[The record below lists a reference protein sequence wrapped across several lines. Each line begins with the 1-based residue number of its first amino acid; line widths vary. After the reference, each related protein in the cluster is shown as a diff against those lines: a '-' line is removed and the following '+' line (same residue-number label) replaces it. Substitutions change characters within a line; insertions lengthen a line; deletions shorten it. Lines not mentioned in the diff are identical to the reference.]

1 MSANKPF
8 YMSPS
13 LGRKTS
19 AEIVSEA
26 RRSLRTVHTQ
36 RPFTPKDDQRRL
48 LGQYPCRALESRP
61 PSSFSLEARHFE
73 ESDSRPGSG
82 KRLSPLEY
90 RPQMPP
96 LPGEGDHD
104 HDSPELSSATPT
116 SPTNPQQPR
125 TGSTGRARLLR
136 ANPARGRPLMR
147 LPAHSKHNSDPS
159 NEPGHSLRSNT
170 QQDGTPDFWLCEKG
184 DPSLSPSEKAVP
196 LRHGTERPSLR
207 PSRPTRNRSGSVP
220 RTARGNGNYA
230 ATEAEET
237 TAQKSRLSDLL
248 QEIHSL
254 AQAGAVEE
262 LCCTCERLHI
272 ALAEGAVLGRN
283 SSVRPTL
290 LRTLFKLVDL
300 GSDKLSLH
308 LANLTL
314 VLGIS
319 GNNLLNICKLIFRV
333 SRDNGND
340 ALFRGHPVT
349 ASLLTLLR
357 HSDACSD
364 GEALLYCVGAL
375 KFLSADAGLRRQ
387 LQAAGAVRTLLLLA
401 GQLNGLHAQ
410 TGKRQV
416 VWGHILLQLTATLR
430 NLAELPECRPE
441 FLTRPGLP
449 ELCGVLTLHAGDA
462 DVCTNVARIF
472 SKLSSYH
479 DCCLA
484 LADTPSCYPAFSML
498 LRNHS
503 KRQDLVVRILFT
515 LGSLTAKS
523 DVARRQTCGQDSNL
537 LDALLPL
544 FQTCRAPCATAS
556 EDVLAKLT
564 RVLANAAICPATGA
578 ALVANAQCVHSLL
591 DVLERSL
598 SEGREEVILNT
609 TIAINN
615 LSFYESDGSVLW
627 AQPLVLAR
635 VLLKQLLSTNMDV
648 VLEAMCVLGNI
659 SRSQDV
665 RDFIL
670 HHKAYRFAVALLD
683 SKRQDLCY
691 ACCGVLTNL
700 STDRRLRTAL
710 RDEGVVQKLLDCL
723 RDWGPLDWQLA
734 SVACQALW
742 NCSEDGGV
750 LCFEERHCRSLLRLL
765 SRYLNKDH
773 MLHWTTGEG
782 AGQEVGIFYQ
792 RCWES
797 EFLPVAQ
804 RLQDRIQRQVGAR
817 EPLAVPS

>member
-96 LPGEGDHD
+96 LPGEEDGD
-104 HDSPELSSATPT
+104 HDSPELSPATPT
-116 SPTNPQQPR
+116 PPTNPQQPR
-125 TGSTGRARLLR
+125 TGSAGRLRLLR
-136 ANPARGRPLMR
+136 ANPARGRPLTR

-159 NEPGHSLRSNT
+159 YEPGHSLRSNT
-170 QQDGTPDFWLCEKG
+170 QQDGTPDFWVCEKG
-184 DPSLSPSEKAVP
+184 DPSLSSCEKAVP
-196 LRHGTERPSLR
+196 LRLGTERASP
-207 PSRPTRNRSGSVP
+207 RPTRNRSGSVP

-237 TAQKSRLSDLL
+237 TAQNSRLSDLL

-254 AQAGAVEE
+254 AQAGAVDE
-262 LCCTCERLHI
+262 LCCTCERLRV

-283 SSVRPTL
+283 SSMRSTL
-290 LRTLFKLVDL
+290 LRTLFKLVDV
-300 GSDKLSLH
+300 GSDKLSLQ
-308 LANLTL
+308 LANLAL

-333 SRDNGND
+333 SRDDGND
-340 ALFRGHPVT
+340 ALFRSHPVT
-349 ASLLTLLR
+349 ASLLVLLR
-357 HSDACSD
+357 HGDVCSD

-375 KFLSADAGLRRQ
+375 KFLSGDAGLRRQ
-387 LQAAGAVRTLLLLA
+387 LQAAGSVPTLLLLVR
-401 GQLNGLHAQ
+401 QLNDLHGQ
-410 TGKRQV
+410 GGGFQV
-416 VWGHILLQLTATLR
+416 IWGHILLQLTATLR

-449 ELCGVLTLHAGDA
+449 ELCEVLTLYAGDA
-462 DVCTNVARIF
+462 DVCTNVTRIF

-484 LADTPSCYPAFSML
+484 LADTPSCYPTFSTL

-503 KRQDLVVRILFT
+503 TRLDLVVRILFT

-523 DVARRQTCGQDSNL
+523 DAARRQTCGEGSDL

-544 FQTCRAPCATAS
+544 FRTCHATGTTAS

-564 RVLANAAICPATGA
+564 RVLANAAMCPATGA
-578 ALVANAQCVHSLL
+578 ALVDNAQCVHSLL

-598 SEGREEVILNT
+598 SEGREEVVINT
-609 TIAINN
+609 TVAINN
-615 LSFYESDGSVLW
+615 LSFYESDGSVLR
-627 AQPLVLAR
+627 AQPLLLAR
-635 VLLKQLLSTNMDV
+635 CTSSRLDLDVEAALEHQHGCRAGSHVCPREHLTLSGSPGLHATSESSPV
-648 VLEAMCVLGNI
+648 CSGSAGLEAAGPVLRQLRGAHQSLYGPEAE
-659 SRSQDV
+659 SRPQGRGGRAEV
-665 RDFIL
+665 AGL
-670 HHKAYRFAVALLD
+670 PAGLGAVGLADGQCSVPGAVELQ
-683 SKRQDLCY
+683 R
-691 ACCGVLTNL
+691 GRRRT
-700 STDRRLRTAL
+700 RLR
-710 RDEGVVQKLLDCL
+710 G
-723 RDWGPLDWQLA
+723 A
-734 SVACQALW
+734 SL
-742 NCSEDGGV
+742 
-750 LCFEERHCRSLLRLL
+750 
-765 SRYLNKDH
+765 
-773 MLHWTTGEG
+773 
-782 AGQEVGIFYQ
+782 
-792 RCWES
+792 
-797 EFLPVAQ
+797 
-804 RLQDRIQRQVGAR
+804 
-817 EPLAVPS
+817 PLAAAPPLPLPEQRPYAALDHERRCRTGSWHLLPEMLGKRIPSCGTAAAG

>member
-96 LPGEGDHD
+96 LPGEEDGD
-104 HDSPELSSATPT
+104 HDSPELSPATPT
-116 SPTNPQQPR
+116 PPTNPQQPR
-125 TGSTGRARLLR
+125 TGSAGRLRLLR
-136 ANPARGRPLMR
+136 ANPARGRPLTR

-159 NEPGHSLRSNT
+159 YEPGHSLRSNT
-170 QQDGTPDFWLCEKG
+170 QQDGTPDFWVCEKG
-184 DPSLSPSEKAVP
+184 DPSLSSCEKAVP
-196 LRHGTERPSLR
+196 LRLGTERASP
-207 PSRPTRNRSGSVP
+207 RPTRNRSGSVP

-237 TAQKSRLSDLL
+237 TAQNSRLSDLL

-254 AQAGAVEE
+254 AQAGAVDE
-262 LCCTCERLHI
+262 LCCTCERLRV

-283 SSVRPTL
+283 SSMRSTL
-290 LRTLFKLVDL
+290 LRTLFKLVDV
-300 GSDKLSLH
+300 GSDKLSLQ
-308 LANLTL
+308 LANLAL

-333 SRDNGND
+333 SRDDGND
-340 ALFRGHPVT
+340 ALFRSHPVT
-349 ASLLTLLR
+349 ASLLVLLR
-357 HSDACSD
+357 HGDVCSD

-375 KFLSADAGLRRQ
+375 KFLSGDAGLRRQ
-387 LQAAGAVRTLLLLA
+387 LQAAGSVPTLLLLVR
-401 GQLNGLHAQ
+401 QLNDLHGQ
-410 TGKRQV
+410 GGGFQV
-416 VWGHILLQLTATLR
+416 IWGHILLQLTATLR

-449 ELCGVLTLHAGDA
+449 ELCEVLTLYAGDA
-462 DVCTNVARIF
+462 DVCTNVTRIF

-484 LADTPSCYPAFSML
+484 LADTPSCYPTFSTL

-503 KRQDLVVRILFT
+503 TRLDLVVRILFT

-523 DVARRQTCGQDSNL
+523 DAARRQTCGEGSDL

-544 FQTCRAPCATAS
+544 FRTCHATGTTAS

-564 RVLANAAICPATGA
+564 RVLANAAMCPATGA
-578 ALVANAQCVHSLL
+578 ALVDNAQCVHSLL

-598 SEGREEVILNT
+598 SEGREEVVINT
-609 TIAINN
+609 TVAINN
-615 LSFYESDGSVLW
+615 LSFYESDGSVLR
-627 AQPLVLAR
+627 AQPLLLAR
-635 VLLKQLLSTNMDV
+635 LMLKQLLSTNMDV

-659 SRSQDV
+659 SRSQEV
-665 RDFIL
+665 QAFMLRR
-670 HHKAYRFAVALLD
+670 KAHRFAVALLD

-691 ACCGVLTNL
+691 ASCGVLTNL
-700 STDRRLRTAL
+700 STDQRLRAAL
-710 RDEGVVQKLLDCL
+710 REEGVVQKLLDCL
-723 RDWGPLDWQLA
+723 RDWGPLDWQMA

-742 NCSEDGGV
+742 NCSEDGGA
-750 LCFEERHCRSLLRLL
+750 LGFGERHCRSLLRLL

-773 MLHWTTGEG
+773 MLHWTMREG